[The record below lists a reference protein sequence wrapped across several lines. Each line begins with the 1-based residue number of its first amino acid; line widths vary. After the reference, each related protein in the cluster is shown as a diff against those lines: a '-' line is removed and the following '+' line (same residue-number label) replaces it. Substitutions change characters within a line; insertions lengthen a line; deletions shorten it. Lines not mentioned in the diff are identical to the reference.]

1 MSHCVSVGVS
11 ALPAPTPFSCS
22 YLIKSSLR
30 QWRDPPSRESES
42 TLYGSTR
49 NLLVVVID
57 LRQARSDVVLHLTV
71 VRHLFA
77 GVHGAPCLAAE
88 GALRDQPLFCTT
100 GVQLFQLF
108 PVRRDDFSLCRHRVL
123 MWQAENTGFIPL
135 AMKNVSCVRTVT
147 PHEIIIDMIVSLRLA
162 RLF

>member
-49 NLLVVVID
+49 NTSEYSSECSYSCEYFFMEV
-57 LRQARSDVVLHLTV
+57 TV
-71 VRHLFA
+71 SITALENLIREEF
-77 GVHGAPCLAAE
+77 
-88 GALRDQPLFCTT
+88 LRDRKPMFEVVGPWDHVFL
-100 GVQLFQLF
+100 
-108 PVRRDDFSLCRHRVL
+108 
-123 MWQAENTGFIPL
+123 
-135 AMKNVSCVRTVT
+135 
-147 PHEIIIDMIVSLRLA
+147 
-162 RLF
+162 